1 MIIVKEIGVYQYDYD
16 SRKYI
21 KTDFNYINEKRELW
35 LVGVNPISSKIIGN
49 TNYSTDNEVKA
60 HYIFRIN
67 NGLNKGKSYSANENY
82 LVVFEVCIYDW
93 YKPEETVLLELKEAL
108 LDKYPIIDCQLVL
121 DTCKVRDIYS
131 GYYKEKIII

>member
-1 MIIVKEIGVYQYDYD
+1 MIIVKEIGVYQYDYI
-16 SRKYI
+16 SHQYL
-21 KTDFNYINEKRELW
+21 KTDFNYIIEKRELW
-35 LVGVNPISSKIIGN
+35 LVGVNPISSKMIGSG
-49 TNYSTDNEVKA
+49 NYSTDNEVKA

-67 NGLNKGKSYSANENY
+67 NGLNKGKAYSANENY

-121 DTCKVRDIYS
+121 DACKVRDIYS
-131 GYYKEKIII
+131 GYYKEKIIV